1 MEAGMN
7 SVAFRRTDAR
17 GDGASLAGPP
27 EGLPDLAD
35 LLARRQDKPPVVYL
49 VNQYPAVTHTFIRRE
64 ILALEQLGREVVRTS
79 IRAAPQLV
87 DPQDIVEKE
96 RTTELMR
103 RPMAL
108 AFGLIWSAVA
118 GPRGFLRAARLMLA
132 ASRRS
137 DRSPAHHLAYLVEAC
152 GLARLIR
159 RRRAAHVHAHFGTNP
174 AEVAMLAAAMAGVGF
189 SFTVHGYDEYDKPE
203 FLALRQKIAQARF
216 VACVSHYGRSQL
228 LRWCDEGDRGKIHL
242 VRCGLDLAA
251 LPAPS
256 AEDGPRPARFVCV
269 ARLCREKAQ
278 ETLLI
283 ATRLLRERGRRFE
296 LVIVG
301 DGETRPALERFVAE
315 YGLSEMVRFTGWLD
329 GEGVRREMRAARAL
343 VVPSFAENLPV
354 VMMEAMAL
362 HRPVIATM
370 IAGIPELVIPGET
383 GWLVPAS
390 AEEALA
396 DAMAQC
402 LDCPDEEL
410 DRLGRQGR
418 ARVERFHDGAREAGK
433 LAALFP

>member
-1 MEAGMN
+1 MN
-7 SVAFRRTDAR
+7 SVAFRRKAAQA
-17 GDGASLAGPP
+17 DGASLADRPA
-27 EGLPDLAD
+27 GLPDLAD

-64 ILALEQLGREVVRTS
+64 ILALEQLGLEVVRTS
-79 IRAAPQLV
+79 IRAAPRLV
-87 DPQDIVEKE
+87 DPQDIAEKE
-96 RTTELMR
+96 RTLELIR
-103 RPMAL
+103 RPAAL
-108 AFGLIWSAVA
+108 VFALVWSAITTP
-118 GPRGFLRAARLMLA
+118 GGFLRALRLLLS

-137 DRSPAHHLAYLVEAC
+137 DRSLARHLAYFVEAC
-152 GLARLIR
+152 GLARVIR
-159 RRRAAHVHAHFGTNP
+159 RKRAAHVHAHFGTNP
-174 AEVAMLAAAMAGVGF
+174 AEVAMLAAAIAGASF
-189 SFTVHGYDEYDKPE
+189 SFTVHGYDEYDRPE
-203 FLALRQKIAQARF
+203 FLALRLKIARADF

-228 LRWCDEGDRGKIHL
+228 LRWCDEKDRDKIHL
-242 VRCGLDLAA
+242 IRCGLDLAA
-251 LPAPS
+251 LPLPS

-278 ETLLI
+278 ETLLS
-283 ATRLLRERGRRFE
+283 AARLLKERGRRFE
-296 LVIVG
+296 LIIVG
-301 DGETRPALERFVAE
+301 DGETRPALECFVAE
-315 YGLSEMVRFTGWLD
+315 HGLSDMVRFTGWLD
-329 GEGVRREMRAARAL
+329 GDGVRREMRAARAL

-370 IAGIPELVIPGET
+370 IAGIPELVVPGET

-396 DAMAQC
+396 EAMAQC
-402 LDCPDEEL
+402 LDCPEEEL

-418 ARVERFHDGAREAGK
+418 ARVERFHDVAREAGK